1 MYSSADSLTM
11 IDSIIEK
18 ERKKKTILE
27 FENQTQLLKTPGGC
41 MNL

>member
-18 ERKKKTILE
+18 ERKKKNNPEIWKSDT
-27 FENQTQLLKTPGGC
+27 TP
-41 MNL
+41 